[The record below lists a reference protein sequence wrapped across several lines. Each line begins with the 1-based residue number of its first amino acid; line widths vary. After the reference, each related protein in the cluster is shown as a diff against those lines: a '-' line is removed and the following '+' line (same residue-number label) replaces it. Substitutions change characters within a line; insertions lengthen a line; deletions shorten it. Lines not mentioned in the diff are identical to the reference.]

1 MKQKVCFKFVYI
13 KKVIAVLVITMM
25 LGILL
30 SGFFTGIYKPY
41 ITSMAVGR
49 TNNLMQNLM
58 NKTVLEIISSKE
70 FDSFVNIIKDND
82 NKIVGIETDTV
93 KVNEFKSVFLSS
105 ITEKI
110 KNLQNERFGIPV
122 LSFLNNPFLSEIGPV
137 IHIKLKPVGI
147 INADLKST
155 FESVGVN
162 QSKHQIDLK
171 FNINVVIVMP
181 AIQIKHTVSS
191 TVPVA
196 QTVIVGEVPQSYT
209 NVTTSPQKLDDTVLQ
224 LAEN

>member
-1 MKQKVCFKFVYI
+1 
-13 KKVIAVLVITMM
+13 M
-25 LGILL
+25 LL
-30 SGFFTGIYKPY
+30 
-41 ITSMAVGR
+41 TS
-49 TNNLMQNLM
+49 
-58 NKTVLEIISSKE
+58 KW
-70 FDSFVNIIKDND
+70 KDD
-82 NKIVGIETDTV
+82 LPMT
-93 KVNEFKSVFLSS
+93 S
-105 ITEKI
+105 
-110 KNLQNERFGIPV
+110 
-122 LSFLNNPFLSEIGPV
+122 PV

-171 FNINVVIVMP
+171 FNINVVIVIP
-181 AIQIKHTVSS
+181 DIQIKHTVSS